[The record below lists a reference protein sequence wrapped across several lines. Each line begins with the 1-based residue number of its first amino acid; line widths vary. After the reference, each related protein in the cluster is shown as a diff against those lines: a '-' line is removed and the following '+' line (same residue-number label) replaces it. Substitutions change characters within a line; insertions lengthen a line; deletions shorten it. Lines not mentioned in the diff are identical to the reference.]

1 MSPWKSTIFV
11 TCIFSSIVTTNS
23 FLFPTIQNTNIL
35 PQRQNTK
42 LFSSTSSFSVKS
54 STLDNELT
62 AEERSVVDVFRVAG
76 PSVAY
81 VTSSLKPS
89 NSRAVVIGD
98 TMTMSLGSGS
108 SFLIAED
115 GYLVTNYHVIER
127 AYVANRRWEFLQNRT
142 KSLFSFLPERD
153 GSPPAE
159 VKVRIN
165 SATKFLPAKI
175 VDVRPKL
182 DLAILKV
189 DMKEVTSSTSAISM
203 GTSSTLLVGQ
213 KVIAIGNPFGLDQS
227 VTAGVVSALNRKL
240 ETRGN
245 SISNCIQTDA
255 AINPGNS
262 GGPLLNTKGEWI
274 GVNTA
279 IISTSGSN
287 AGIGFAIPSDDM
299 KRDIRDILEKDR
311 GGPTRGYLGC
321 SIMNDKQKEKI
332 FSNVPSLKDKETNG
346 ALIISISED
355 SPASKAGVTPFDGKN
370 GDLIVAINGTPILN
384 SRELEDDLESRKE
397 NEQLS
402 LTLYSLETKEKR
414 VVYVTLGKRD

>member
-1 MSPWKSTIFV
+1 VV
-11 TCIFSSIVTTNS
+11 TSIIVSSVNS
-23 FLFPTIQNTNIL
+23 FHITPSVTYKRCSN
-35 PQRQNTK
+35 K
-42 LFSSTSSFSVKS
+42 LHSSSSSSSSSFSVKS

-62 AEERSVVDVFRVAG
+62 TEERSVVDVFRIAG

-81 VTSSLKPS
+81 VTSALRPS
-89 NSRAVVIGD
+89 NSRNVVGD
-98 TMTMSLGSGS
+98 TMSLGSGS
-108 SFLIAED
+108 SFLIADD

-127 AYVANRRWEFLQNRT
+127 AYIANKRWEFVQNRT
-142 KSLFSFLPERD
+142 KTLLSFLPSRLKD
-153 GSPPAE
+153 DSSPPAE

-165 SATKFLPAKI
+165 SSTKFLPATI

-189 DMKEVTSSTSAISM
+189 DMKDSTSTTTISM
-203 GTSSTLLVGQ
+203 GSSSSLLVGQ
-213 KVIAIGNPFGLDQS
+213 KLIAIGNPFGLDQS
-227 VTAGVVSALNRKL
+227 VTSGVVSALNRKL

-245 SISNCIQTDA
+245 TISSCIQTDA

-287 AGIGFAIPSDDM
+287 AGIGFAIPVDEM
-299 KRDIRDILEKDR
+299 KRDIRDIIENDR

-321 SIMNDKQKEKI
+321 VIMNDKQKERI
-332 FSNVPSLKDKETNG
+332 FSNLSNLKGTTIAG
-346 ALIISISED
+346 ALITSVKEN
-355 SPASKAGVTPFDGKN
+355 SPASNIDMVPFDGKK
-370 GDLIVAINGTPILN
+370 GDLIVAINGTPIVN
-384 SRELEDDLESRKE
+384 SIELENDLEGRKE

-402 LTLYSLETKEKR
+402 LTLYSLETKDKR
-414 VVYVTLGKRD
+414 VVYVTLGKRS